1 MKSIQIQLH
10 LLFVATLFS
19 ISISLSAQNSGA
31 VIFVDLQ
38 GDVKVQNLKTKE
50 FLDDSDVGVGNSIY
64 EGHSVETPE
73 NGKAVL
79 LFSNGSMTT
88 LSGKARIS
96 IDQFKQAPFKGDPN
110 KTVDSL
116 EEEPS
121 SSQTKLKLNY
131 GNLVFNVKALNANSA
146 FIMDSPVG
154 SAAIRGTVG
163 QLTVSI
169 DAEGNATGGV
179 NMVEGS
185 VSFTDPSG
193 NTAPVP
199 AGQATVIQVDGDGQ
213 QVGAT
218 QTVDIPNEVAQ
229 SVTEVAT
236 ESSEV
241 LEDITTEDISSAAQ
255 EADTNSQE
263 ANETAP
269 PEGEAPEAIEQSQE
283 QETIETI
290 QEQASGAAGG
300 AIFAAAGAGGN
311 IDDIASLATDLTNT
325 LAMEMASHAE
335 TVGLSGEIV
344 VAATIIGAV
353 EGAVAAATLAGM
365 DADAIDRIRVAA
377 GNINEPVEDLLGTLS
392 IDDMLVNIDPS
403 SLIAEVTDTG
413 LSDDDISGLN
423 AILTTQ
429 TFDVFIVDSDGDGLA
444 DATEELIGTDPDNPD
459 SDGDLLNDGVE
470 HHIFASNPAG
480 ADSDGDGVS
489 DSVEVGIGTD
499 PIIAEVFQ
507 ADIDGDAIPDN
518 WEAQLG
524 TDPEK
529 RDTDGDGW
537 WDGFEVGVGSNPL
550 VKDIQIAE
558 TGFTV
563 SPISPGDPHAW
574 FFLGNFPE

>member
-1 MKSIQIQLH
+1 M
-10 LLFVATLFS
+10 
-19 ISISLSAQNSGA
+19 
-31 VIFVDLQ
+31 IFVDIQ
-38 GDVKVQNLKTKE
+38 GEVRVQNLKTKE
-50 FLDDSDVGVGNSIY
+50 FLDDKDIGVGNSIY

-73 NGKAVL
+73 QGKAVL

-88 LSGKARIS
+88 LSGKAKIS
-96 IDQFKQAPFKGDPN
+96 IDEFKQAPFKGDS
-110 KTVDSL
+110 KSTVDSL
-116 EEEPS
+116 EKEPS
-121 SSQTKLKLNY
+121 SSQTKIKLNY
-131 GNLVFNVKALNANSA
+131 GDLVFNVKALNANSA

-154 SAAIRGTVG
+154 SAVIRGTVG

-169 DAEGNATGGV
+169 DADGNATGGV

-193 NTAPVP
+193 NTAAVP
-199 AGQATVIQVDGDGQ
+199 AGQATIVQVANDGQ
-213 QVGAT
+213 QIGAT
-218 QTVDIPNEVAQ
+218 QTVDVPEEVTQ

-241 LEDITTEDISSAAQ
+241 AQDITTENISNAAE
-255 EADTNSQE
+255 EADANSQD
-263 ANETAP
+263 ANETSP

-300 AIFAAAGAGGN
+300 AIFAASGAGGN

-444 DATEELIGTDPDNPD
+444 DATEELIGTDPDN
-459 SDGDLLNDGVE
+459 LTRMV
-470 HHIFASNPAG
+470 
-480 ADSDGDGVS
+480 
-489 DSVEVGIGTD
+489 
-499 PIIAEVFQ
+499 
-507 ADIDGDAIPDN
+507 
-518 WEAQLG
+518 
-524 TDPEK
+524 
-529 RDTDGDGW
+529 
-537 WDGFEVGVGSNPL
+537 
-550 VKDIQIAE
+550 
-558 TGFTV
+558 
-563 SPISPGDPHAW
+563 IS
-574 FFLGNFPE
+574 